1 MTESNIELQFM
12 VWRKKSQK
20 NQLPARKSTSG
31 AGKSI
36 FGAHNMSKYFVK

>member
-12 VWRKKSQK
+12 IWRKKSHT
-20 NQLPARKSTSG
+20 NQLPTRKSTSG

-36 FGAHNMSKYFVK
+36 FVEISSNDDNQ